1 MSRALRWLGAVVL
14 LLAVLG
20 AGAAAWLWQQWQ
32 AIETEP
38 LAVGEGS
45 APLTVPEGVSF
56 AAVARELE
64 ARGLVADA
72 RLLSAYARVQGLAG
86 RIQAGEYRLAPEM
99 TAAGLLRAMVAGRVI
114 EYPFTIVEGWR
125 FRELWEALRRHPAI
139 ETTLPADADDGTIME
154 AIGRPG
160 VHPEG
165 RFLPET
171 YRFPRGTTDVAF
183 LRRANRALE
192 AALAAAWAERQPGL
206 PLDSPGEALILASI
220 IEKETGVPEERRR
233 ISGVFVRRLERGMRL
248 QTDPTVIYG
257 MGEAYDGNIRRE
269 DLRRDTPY
277 NTYTRFGLP
286 PTPIALAG
294 RAAIR
299 AAVDPADGDSLYFV
313 ARGDG
318 SHQFSATLEA
328 HNRAVQ
334 RYQLGG
340 GER

>member
-1 MSRALRWLGAVVL
+1 VLVIAL
-14 LLAVLG
+14 LG
-20 AGAAAWLWQQWQ
+20 AGAAVWLWQQWQ
-32 AIETEP
+32 AIENEP
-38 LAVGEGS
+38 LAAASGS
-45 APLTVPEGVSF
+45 APLVVPKGTSF

-64 ARGLVADA
+64 ARGAVADA
-72 RLLSAYARVQGLAG
+72 RVLSVYARLEGLAG
-86 RIQAGEYRLAPEM
+86 RIQAGEYRLQPEM
-99 TAAGLLRAMVAGRVI
+99 TAAGLLRRMVAGRVI
-114 EYPFTIVEGWR
+114 EYPFTVVEGWG
-125 FRELWEALRRHPAI
+125 FRDLWRALRQHPAI
-139 ETTLPADADDGTIME
+139 EPTLPADASDETIMA

-192 AALAAAWAERQPGL
+192 ETLAAAWAERQPDL
-206 PLDSPGEALILASI
+206 PLEGPEEALILASI
-220 IEKETGVPEERRR
+220 IEKETGVAEERRR
-233 ISGVFVRRLERGMRL
+233 IAGVFVRRLQRGMRL

-257 MGEAYDGNIRRE
+257 MGEAYEGNIRRR

-277 NTYTRFGLP
+277 NTYTRHGLP
-286 PTPIALAG
+286 PTPIALSG

-313 ARGDG
+313 SRGDG
-318 SHQFSATLEA
+318 SHKFSATLDE

-340 GER
+340 GEG